1 MKERPI
7 VFSAEMVRAILE
19 GRKTMTRRLVKH
31 PHITNANEL
40 DEYFGGG
47 TCEDCD
53 ACFYTVPK
61 DSTRICVKCPYGVP
75 GDRLWVKEAWRPKCM
90 NCEDDDVRGGW
101 YGVMPEYQ
109 ADDAQGKWVEVDSA
123 WWEKAYA
130 EGDYGRKWRNSRF
143 MPRWASR
150 ILLEIV
156 SVRVERLQEISA
168 SDVLREGLE
177 FGPVMEMDPPP
188 YLVAQ
193 EIAPHN
199 PGIHRLFIEPFKE
212 LWDTIHAKKPESQ
225 WDANPF
231 CWVIE
236 FKVVTA

>member
-1 MKERPI
+1 MK
-7 VFSAEMVRAILE
+7 
-19 GRKTMTRRLVKH
+19 GTRLV
-31 PHITNANEL
+31 
-40 DEYFGGG
+40 G
-47 TCEDCD
+47 
-53 ACFYTVPK
+53 
-61 DSTRICVKCPYGVP
+61 P
-75 GDRLWVKEAWRPKCM
+75 GF
-90 NCEDDDVRGGW
+90 
-101 YGVMPEYQ
+101 
-109 ADDAQGKWVEVDSA
+109 SA
-123 WWEKAYA
+123 WWV
-130 EGDYGRKWRNSRF
+130 EGPIRRGRLEQSDTEAGASSLF
-143 MPRWASR
+143 MPRWASC

-236 FKVVTA
+236 F

>member
-19 GRKTMTRRLVKH
+19 GRKTMTRRPVKH
-31 PHITNANEL
+31 RHLTNANEL

-156 SVRVERLQEISA
+156 SVRVERVQDISPA
-168 SDVLREGLE
+168 DTYAEGVGDC
-177 FGPVMEMDPPP
+177 FCGGACAVDCMIMGGHKF
-188 YLVAQ
+188 AQ
-193 EIAPHN
+193 
-199 PGIHRLFIEPFKE
+199 
-212 LWDTIHAKKPESQ
+212 LWNTIHAKKPESQ
-225 WDANPF
+225 WDANPWV
-231 CWVIE
+231 WVIE